1 LVLFLDIEGAFP
13 NTITDQLLHNMKKQ
27 GLPLEIVRFTE
38 RLLDDRK
45 TKLRFNEYKSEW
57 FPLRNGIGQGD
68 PLSMLLYVIY
78 SSDLVDTER
87 KKMESL
93 RLSSTYDLCLASG
106 CYSDEKEDKSDGRR
120 YNSERRRCKSNVE
133 EDKSYR
139 GGVQHLKKRKEDV
152 GGEGIG
158 FSLCAAPLDRLS
170 PHISEERSYNGGGGG
185 VGVGVESE
193 EELRV
198 RQKQDEDGALLI
210 FVLRYKEIHRDLYT
224 N

>member
-1 LVLFLDIEGAFP
+1 M
-13 NTITDQLLHNMKKQ
+13 NK
-27 GLPLEIVRFTE
+27 R
-38 RLLDDRK
+38 
-45 TKLRFNEYKSEW
+45 
-57 FPLRNGIGQGD
+57 
-68 PLSMLLYVIY
+68 
-78 SSDLVDTER
+78 
-87 KKMESL
+87 

-106 CYSDEKEDKSDGRR
+106 CYSDEKGDKSDGRR
-120 YNSERRRCKSNVE
+120 YNSERRRYKSDVE

-152 GGEGIG
+152 GGEGVG

-170 PHISEERSYNGGGGG
+170 PRILEERSYNRG
-185 VGVGVESE
+185 VGVGAGVGVESE

-210 FVLRYKEIHRDLYT
+210 FVLRYEEIHRGLYT

>member
-1 LVLFLDIEGAFP
+1 M
-13 NTITDQLLHNMKKQ
+13 NK
-27 GLPLEIVRFTE
+27 R
-38 RLLDDRK
+38 
-45 TKLRFNEYKSEW
+45 
-57 FPLRNGIGQGD
+57 
-68 PLSMLLYVIY
+68 
-78 SSDLVDTER
+78 
-87 KKMESL
+87 

-106 CYSDEKEDKSDGRR
+106 CYSDEKGDKSDGRR
-120 YNSERRRCKSNVE
+120 YKSDVE

-152 GGEGIG
+152 GGEGVG

-170 PHISEERSYNGGGGG
+170 PRILEERSYDRG
-185 VGVGVESE
+185 VGVGAGVGVESE

-210 FVLRYKEIHRDLYT
+210 FVLRYEEIHRDLYT